1 MRTNKIALTLFIT
14 LFLALA
20 VNINLV
26 SAEMDYHSQYD
37 LSGYGINLR
46 GIASNGTHL
55 FIGDLGNTDIDV
67 YLIDTNSLTPSFS
80 FDTAASGNA
89 HLAGLCTNNTHIFS
103 FDSTDLRVYTYLTDG
118 TYISSFVV
126 TGVNIGAGCVNNT
139 IWLASQTNGNMRRY
153 FLNGTFINQINGVT
167 AVNAG
172 TASGARAY
180 FYVEPDGVNIHSFKG
195 DTTNAYWNKGFF
207 NATLYP
213 YSPSNFP
220 YQNIGNAY
228 GVTCDPTYCYV
239 LKYGGYVYKYYHN
252 TTFEPIQ
259 FSYPI
264 LITSPGYYNITAP
277 ISTASYPDIIKMWSD
292 DIFINGNYYLITQS
306 SVAASYNIVPI
317 QNLDNIT
324 ITNIYFRPNSATYS
338 RGFIGNAGI
347 YNLNNSNISNILFHT
362 SYLANPSYQ
371 IFRVN
376 IYNSIIENVTM
387 PNVGYINLPSVFY
400 RIYSSN
406 LTNLNINYNSSY
418 TVRSI
423 FEDLIW
429 DSQVTNSTFISQNNI
444 IFGNTINNTLI
455 ENCTLKQINQSG
467 TAADRYIF
475 YGNIINSNITGN
487 DIQQHYSGGNIFY
500 SLNGTGSLVYNN
512 LFGLNATAN
521 NVGTLAVGNDIAFN
535 TTNSTG
541 PNIIGGLY
549 IGGNYYYS
557 NTGVGFSQT
566 CIDGDSDGFCDTNY
580 TWGNSIDYLPLSS
593 SFKIFS
599 SSSSWWNNSAE
610 YVNKNFSIVIEYD
623 AGFIN
628 APQARIEYNGTNY
641 TMSAYYSG
649 AANVTFYYNL
659 KIPAVVASYNE
670 TRLIKYYFLDAGG
683 NFLGSENNT
692 QIVYKIIMS
701 NSSTLATNILN
712 ITCRDEVT
720 NALVAGCTVNPT
732 FYVWAEPSYNLSGYF
747 RSYNI
752 PSSGAS
758 YYLFYKHPNAT
769 VTNLTYNLQ
778 SSAYATGYPLRTF
791 SFSNKSANTS
801 VGVITLYLLDSGSG
815 IYTTFSVIDSLTGN
829 ALEGVYVKG
838 TTTTLLGATAIV
850 CEGYTDAAGTL
861 TCWNNPNTEHT
872 YIFTY
877 GSYTKTYVIYP
888 TQTSYT
894 VSLGGTLD
902 VNTTTPIDNTNF
914 TISPPLTQSLNNNTN
929 YVFWFNITGNGNLS
943 EYGITIYGNNT
954 VNLCSTSGS
963 NAYGSN
969 LSCSVNTANYTD
981 IKMTYYYNQTN
992 INGTVSGSFNW
1003 NVYRQYAGQYSIKTF
1018 FEDLKI
1024 FLNNPAFGNGTD
1036 GKFTLA
1042 IIAFAILLLMVGYL
1056 SYVSGIY
1063 SPFAIAGLIAAVT
1076 GFMSYVELMPA
1087 YGLAGHWTIT
1097 FYLWIVLIAY
1107 LIFEHIK

>member
-26 SAEMDYHSQYD
+26 SAEMDYHSYFTTDAANANAQ
-37 LSGYGINLR
+37 YGITTNYTHVFVNDITDDEVYIYLADGTYTGNHFDTLASGNSDVR
-46 GIASNGTHL
+46 GLCNNGTHI
-55 FIGDLGNTDIDV
+55 FAFDVIDQRIYRYSISGVYETYFAVSGGTLGIACTGETV
-67 YLIDTNSLTPSFS
+67 WV
-80 FDTAASGNA
+80 GNY
-89 HLAGLCTNNTHIFS
+89 S
-103 FDSTDLRVYTYLTDG
+103 
-118 TYISSFVV
+118 
-126 TGVNIGAGCVNNT
+126 
-139 IWLASQTNGNMRRY
+139 NGNMRQY
-153 FLNGTFINQINGVT
+153 WTNGTFINQTNGVGAFAST
-167 AVNAG
+167 SFYGFYITPSKTEIFSTHAAG
-172 TASGARAY
+172 TWY
-180 FYVEPDGVNIHSFKG
+180 KG
-195 DTTNAYWNKGFF
+195 YM
-207 NATLYP
+207 NATLQP
-213 YSPSNFP
+213 YSPIAFANSEGT
-220 YQNIGNAY
+220 QVWGLD
-228 GVTCDPTYCYV
+228 CDETYCYV
-239 LKYGGYVYKYYHN
+239 IRGLNRVYKYYQN
-252 TTFEPIQ
+252 TTFEPI
-259 FSYPI
+259 PI
-264 LITSPGYYNITAP
+264 NTCKSFTSPGTYELQNTISATTDCYNL
-277 ISTASYPDIIKMWSD
+277 WSD
-292 DIFINGNYYLITQS
+292 DVSINGNYYLNTHTPG
-306 SVAASYNIVPI
+306 AASYFIAPKT
-317 QNLDNIT
+317 NLDNLT
-324 ITNIYFRPNSATYS
+324 ITNFYFRPNQAKYS
-338 RGFIGNAGI
+338 RGFISNAGI

-362 SYLANPSYQ
+362 SYLPYFSSQ
-371 IFRVN
+371 VFRVN
-376 IYNSIIENVTM
+376 FYNSIIENVTM
-387 PNVGYINLPSVFY
+387 PNVGYIALPSIFY

-406 LTNLNINYNSSY
+406 LTNLNIIHNSSQAGQD
-418 TVRSI
+418 V
-423 FEDLIW
+423 FQDFIW
-429 DSQVTNSTFISQNNI
+429 DSQITNSTIISQNKL
-444 IFGNTINNTLI
+444 IFGSTINNTLI
-455 ENCTLKQINQSG
+455 ENCTLKQINMSG
-467 TAADRYIF
+467 TAADRYLF
-475 YGNIINSNITGN
+475 YGTIINSNITGN

-610 YVNKNFSIVIEYD
+610 YVDKNFSIVIEYD
-623 AGFIN
+623 AEFVN
-628 APQARIEYNGTNY
+628 APQARMEYNGTNY
-641 TMSAYYSG
+641 TMSAYPSG

-659 KIPAVVASYNE
+659 KIPAVLASYNE

-692 QIVYKIIMS
+692 QLVYKIIMS
-701 NSSTLATNILN
+701 NSSTLTTNVLN

-829 ALEGVYVKG
+829 ALEGAYVRG

-992 INGTVSGSFNW
+992 INGTVSGSFVW
-1003 NVYRQYAGQYSIKTF
+1003 LVYRQYVGEYSIKTF

-1024 FLNNPAFGNGTD
+1024 FFNNPAFGNGTD
-1036 GKFTLA
+1036 AKFTIA

-1076 GFMSYVELMPA
+1076 GFMSYVEIMPA
-1087 YGLAGHWTIT
+1087 LSTWPAGHWTIT
-1097 FYLWIVLIAY
+1097 IFIWVVLLGY
-1107 LIFEHIK
+1107 LIFEHLK